1 MKLRRTTTQ
10 TNFYGRSTSI
20 ESYCLAIS
28 FTRPSTGTS
37 GVQIN
42 GIPLAAGQTLSISQS
57 QDDIDNSRYEIRF
70 DDTGL
75 NELWVIRVLPLDAI
89 DA

>member
-1 MKLRRTTTQ
+1 MSRTTTQ

-37 GVQIN
+37 EVQIN
-42 GIPLAAGQTLSISQS
+42 GLPLALGQTLSISQNVG
-57 QDDIDNSRYEIRF
+57 DIDNSRYEIRF
-70 DDTGL
+70 DNAGL
-75 NELWVIRVLPLDAI
+75 NELWVVRVLPLDAI
-89 DA
+89 DS

>member
-1 MKLRRTTTQ
+1 MKLRRTTSQ

-28 FTRPSTGTS
+28 FTRPTTGTS

-42 GIPLAAGQTLSISQS
+42 GIPLVAGQTLSISQNVG
-57 QDDIDNSRYEIRF
+57 DIDNSRYEIRF
-70 DDTGL
+70 DDAGL
-75 NELWVIRVLPLDAI
+75 NELWVVKVLPLDAI
-89 DA
+89 DS

>member
-1 MKLRRTTTQ
+1 MSRTTTQ

-37 GVQIN
+37 EVQIN
-42 GIPLAAGQTLSISQS
+42 GLPLAAGQTLSISQNVG
-57 QDDIDNSRYEIRF
+57 DIDNSRYEIRF
-70 DDTGL
+70 DNAGL
-75 NELWVIRVLPLDAI
+75 NELWVVRVLPLDAI
-89 DA
+89 DS

>member
-1 MKLRRTTTQ
+1 MSRTTTQ

-37 GVQIN
+37 EVQIN
-42 GIPLAAGQTLSISQS
+42 GLPLAAGQTLSISQNVG
-57 QDDIDNSRYEIRF
+57 DIDNSRYEIRF
-70 DDTGL
+70 DDLGL
-75 NELWVIRVLPLDAI
+75 NELWVVRVLPLDAI
-89 DA
+89 DS

>member
-1 MKLRRTTTQ
+1 MSRTTTQ

-37 GVQIN
+37 EVQIN
-42 GIPLAAGQTLSISQS
+42 GLPLAAGQTLSISQNVG
-57 QDDIDNSRYEIRF
+57 DIDNSRYEIRF
-70 DDTGL
+70 DNVGL
-75 NELWVIRVLPLDAI
+75 NELWVVRVLPLDAI
-89 DA
+89 DS

>member
-1 MKLRRTTTQ
+1 MSRTTTQ

-37 GVQIN
+37 EVQIN
-42 GIPLAAGQTLSISQS
+42 GLPLAVGQTLSISQNVG
-57 QDDIDNSRYEIRF
+57 DIDNSRYEIRF
-70 DDTGL
+70 DNAGL
-75 NELWVIRVLPLDAI
+75 NELWVVRVLPLDAI
-89 DA
+89 DS